1 MLIRPDVDFG
11 ALFYQLFF
19 KLYHVYKLFSI
30 NSLIQVSWT
39 HLATFHGFL
48 TGFRWY
54 VRNKHFSW
62 TWGVN
67 RMLKIL
73 KYFRALNVSK
83 PLWFHD
89 LNITIKIKTAV
100 MINPAPMMKMQMI
113 FLMRMKKFQ
122 KSFFILMWQ
131 TWCKSEKLLL
141 LKANDP
147 FHYFYLLYITK
158 KQGSI
163 TS

>member
-1 MLIRPDVDFG
+1 MRTRVVMLIRPDVDFG

-19 KLYHVYKLFSI
+19 KLYQVYKLFPI
-30 NSLIQVSWT
+30 NSLIQVSWA
-39 HLATFHGFL
+39 HLATFHGLL
-48 TGFRWY
+48 TGFSCY

-73 KYFRALNVSK
+73 KTFRALNVSK

-100 MINPAPMMKMQMI
+100 MINTAPMMKMQMI

-122 KSFFILMWQ
+122 KSFFHSDVEGMVQVGEIAL
-131 TWCKSEKLLL
+131 TKSKWSISLLL
-141 LKANDP
+141 PLIY
-147 FHYFYLLYITK
+147 H
-158 KQGSI
+158 
-163 TS
+163 